1 MSPSQPVD
9 QTGVSGDQAK
19 AVAVGGIPRW
29 LWLYL
34 VLAALNVIT
43 VCASLTLSHS
53 LVAIHT
59 ESLELQGSLMRLRQL
74 AIEANAPGNN
84 VFQSHNVEEE
94 RAKLEGAL
102 RMFDEHLRAVRLR
115 LPQYKSETDAIDR
128 AMVAQVEQAREVLR
142 LIAQGETEAA
152 GGHMASMD
160 QRGVEV
166 TLAIARL
173 ETCGQAE
180 QLEQAAHLQTLE
192 FPIAV
197 FVLMTILVAIFYGA
211 HLHRQF
217 RANEAERR
225 RYQLAL
231 VDAKDAALAA
241 NRLKSQF
248 LANVSHEIRTPMNGV
263 IGMTTL
269 LLETAM
275 TAEQRDYAETV
286 RRSGNHLLAIVN
298 DILDFARIEAG
309 KLRFEQLPFD
319 LARLIEET
327 LEMLAESAQQKGLE
341 LGGLI
346 DPSAAGAYV
355 GDAGRIGQVLTNL
368 VGNAVKFTDHG
379 EVVVEVAAVE
389 RATDGAV
396 VLRFSVRDT
405 GIGIDAADQ
414 LRLFRSF
421 TQADGSLTRRHGG
434 AGLGLAI
441 SRQLVEMMGGRIGLD
456 SAPGRGSTF
465 WFTARLP
472 MAPAAEG
479 GQAPALPAEFAG
491 RRILVVD
498 PLPLSAAMLQQQ
510 LAGRD
515 GATVEAAEGADTAM
529 LLLRGA
535 AASERP
541 YVLVLI
547 TAEMCD
553 GTDQDLVGR
562 IRAAPEL
569 KHPHLAVLTTHS
581 PTSRSGRMARAAL
594 PRLAKPV
601 RRAAV
606 LRVMATLVQRGD
618 GAEVADAPLPPPPR
632 TQPGVGLR
640 VLLAEDNPVNQRLAV
655 RLLESLG
662 CLVDVANNGSEAV
675 AAFACHVYDLV
686 FMDCQMPELDG
697 YGAAAQ
703 IRRHEA
709 GKERTPII
717 ALTAHVAE
725 GDREKCLAA
734 GMDDYLS
741 KPVLRKDIADVIL
754 RWRKTKPVVEPQR
767 S

>member
-9 QTGVSGDQAK
+9 LTGVSGEQAK

-53 LVAIHT
+53 LISIHT
-59 ESLELQGSLMRLRQL
+59 ESLELQRSLMRLRQL
-74 AIEANAPGNN
+74 AILANAPGNDVFETRN
-84 VFQSHNVEEE
+84 VGEE
-94 RAKLEGAL
+94 RAKLDGAH
-102 RMFDEHLRAVRLR
+102 RQFDEHLAGVRNR
-115 LPQYKSETDAIDR
+115 LPQYRGETTQIEH
-128 AMVAQVEQAREVLR
+128 AMLAQVAEAHEVLR
-142 LIAQGETEAA
+142 LVQQGDIE
-152 GGHMASMD
+152 GGGRLMASMD
-160 QRGVEV
+160 RKGVDV
-166 TLAIARL
+166 TNAIMKL
-173 ETCGQAE
+173 ETSSQAE
-180 QLEQAAHLQTLE
+180 QLEQAAHLQSLE

-231 VDAKDAALAA
+231 VEAKDAALAA

-309 KLRFEQLPFD
+309 KLRFEQTPFD

-341 LGGLI
+341 LGGLV
-346 DPSAAGAYV
+346 DPTAAGVYV

-389 RATDGAV
+389 RTVDGLV

-472 MAPAAEG
+472 MSAEQGLAP
-479 GQAPALPAEFAG
+479 PLPAEFAG
-491 RRILVVD
+491 ARILVVD
-498 PLPLSAAMLQQQ
+498 PQPLPAAMLRQQ
-510 LAGRD
+510 LAGPG
-515 GATVEAAEGADTAM
+515 GATVEAADSADTAM

-535 AASERP
+535 AGDRP
-541 YVLVLI
+541 FVLVLI
-547 TAEMCD
+547 AAEMCS
-553 GTDQDLVGR
+553 GNEGDLVAR
-562 IRAAPEL
+562 IRSAPEL
-569 KHPHLAVLTTHS
+569 KQPHLALLTSHT
-581 PTSRSGRMARAAL
+581 TASRSGRMSRSAL

-606 LRVMATLVQRGD
+606 LRVMATLVLRGE
-618 GAEVADAPLPPPPR
+618 GAEVAEAPIPPPPR
-632 TQPGVGLR
+632 SQPGVGLR

-675 AAFACHVYDLV
+675 AAFACH
-686 FMDCQMPELDG
+686 
-697 YGAAAQ
+697 A
-703 IRRHEA
+703 
-709 GKERTPII
+709 
-717 ALTAHVAE
+717 
-725 GDREKCLAA
+725 
-734 GMDDYLS
+734 
-741 KPVLRKDIADVIL
+741 
-754 RWRKTKPVVEPQR
+754 
-767 S
+767 

>member
-1 MSPSQPVD
+1 MSRNQPVD
-9 QTGVSGDQAK
+9 QTGVSGERAK
-19 AVAVGGIPRW
+19 AAAVGGVPRW

-59 ESLELQGSLMRLRQL
+59 ESLELQQALMRLRRL
-74 AIEANAPGNN
+74 AIDANMPGND
-84 VFQSHNVEEE
+84 VFQTHNVAEES
-94 RAKLEGAL
+94 AKLEGAL
-102 RMFDEHLRAVRLR
+102 RLFNEQLDVVRR
-115 LPQYKSETDAIDR
+115 SMPQYLSETNAIDA
-128 AMVAQVEQAREVLR
+128 AMTAQVGEAREVLR
-142 LIAQGETEAA
+142 LWKQGETENA

-160 QRGVEV
+160 QAGVRV
-166 TLAIARL
+166 TLAIADL
-173 ETCGQAE
+173 ERNSQAE
-180 QLEQAAHLQTLE
+180 QLEQAAHLQSLE
-192 FPIAV
+192 FPISV

-231 VDAKDAALAA
+231 VEAKDAALAA

-269 LLETAM
+269 LLETPM

-309 KLRFEQLPFD
+309 KLRFEQAPFEV
-319 LARLIEET
+319 ARLIEET
-327 LEMLAESAQQKGLE
+327 LDMLAESAQQKGLE
-341 LGGLI
+341 LGGLV
-346 DPSAAGAYV
+346 DPTAAGVYI

-389 RATDGAV
+389 RVADGSV

-465 WFTARLP
+465 WFTAKLP
-472 MAPAAEG
+472 LAAAADQ

-491 RRILVVD
+491 GRVLVVD
-498 PLPLSAAMLQQQ
+498 RQPLSAAMLQQQ
-510 LAGRD
+510 LGGRD
-515 GATVEAAEGADTAM
+515 GAAVEAADSADTAM

-535 AASERP
+535 AATDRP
-541 YVLVLI
+541 FALVLI
-547 TAEMCD
+547 AAEMCD
-553 GTDQDLVGR
+553 GTDHDLVGR

-569 KHPHLAVLTTHS
+569 KQPHLAVMTTHS
-581 PTSRSGRMARAAL
+581 AGSRAGRTARPAL

-618 GAEVADAPLPPPPR
+618 GAEVADVPVPPPPR

-675 AAFACHVYDLV
+675 AAFACHVYDMV

-754 RWRKTKPVVEPQR
+754 RWRKKPVVEPQR